1 MDYDLIQTILSAL
14 SLVVA
19 WYIPI
24 RIMRNQRYE
33 NLLQEYTGNDYA
45 EALEGVIDFYVE
57 TCKSNIDLIPIEYNK
72 LYSQKKENVSKES
85 KNLEEDKFSKLH
97 NQRRLLSYFFWQL
110 NSCAKD
116 SPSLRRKIKNK
127 IVIIPNHNKCLL
139 IEKANNKTE

>member
-1 MDYDLIQTILSAL
+1 MECSDKLGIIQTILSVF

-45 EALEGVIDFYVE
+45 EALQGVIDFYVE

-72 LYSQKKENVSKES
+72 LYSQKKES

-97 NQRRLLSYFFWQL
+97 NQRR
-110 NSCAKD
+110 
-116 SPSLRRKIKNK
+116 
-127 IVIIPNHNKCLL
+127 
-139 IEKANNKTE
+139 